1 MKIHDKLEQG
11 TQEWLD
17 VRKLK
22 MTASNARAIGN
33 NGKGLETYIYELVAD
48 YYSTGEK
55 EQYTNE
61 HIERGNELEP
71 IARSVYELETGR
83 KVDEVGFIAV
93 GEYSGCSPDGLIEK
107 DGGLEI
113 KCVDDKKYFKMLIDD
128 TDIKDYD
135 WQIQMC
141 LLVSGR
147 EWWDLVIYNPN
158 FNKNMIIK
166 RIPPDPVKQEKLK
179 IGLAKGEKMIEE
191 LIDKYNKLTTNL

>member
-1 MKIHDKLEQG
+1 MVIYDTIEQG
-11 TQEWLD
+11 TEEWFNC
-17 VRKLK
+17 RKLK
-22 MTASNARAIGN
+22 MTSSKAQAIGN
-33 NGKGLETYIYELVAD
+33 NGKGLETYIYELVAE
-48 YYSTGEK
+48 YYSSSEK

-61 HIERGNELEP
+61 HLERGNELEP

-141 LLVSGR
+141 LLITGR
-147 EWWDLVIYNPN
+147 KWWDLVIYNPN
-158 FNKNMIIK
+158 FKKNMIIK
-166 RIPPDPVKQEKLK
+166 RILPDQVKQEKLK
-179 IGLAKGEKMIEE
+179 IGLAKGEKLIKE
-191 LIDKYNKLTTNL
+191 LIEKYNKLK